1 LLQFGR
7 ESLGNEEENRD
18 VGQIFAP
25 PLPMRNP
32 NLYQLVNISMRIE
45 DKYSWSRIAGG
56 WRMRVVALVN
66 QKGGSGKSTLAACLA
81 VAAQESGERVF
92 LLDMDPQKSLLKWGH
107 RRQDKDMPVEAVTA
121 VKLEAA
127 VAALARGRV
136 TLVIIDTPATDSPAA
151 DAAMRVADLCLIPA
165 RPTIFDIWAS
175 EATRGKLKTLSK
187 DYAFLLN
194 QCPPMQESQR
204 VSDGAAAVEAM
215 GGLLRPFVVA
225 RVDYQEAA
233 REGMGVTEIHGDGKA
248 AEEIRQLWSSLK
260 RRLSRLKQVE
270 KGARRAA

>member
-1 LLQFGR
+1 
-7 ESLGNEEENRD
+7 
-18 VGQIFAP
+18 
-25 PLPMRNP
+25 
-32 NLYQLVNISMRIE
+32 
-45 DKYSWSRIAGG
+45 
-56 WRMRVVALVN
+56 MRVVAMVN

-107 RRQDKDMPVEAVTA
+107 RRQDENMPCEAVTPA
-121 VKLEAA
+121 KLEAA
-127 VAALARGRV
+127 VEALARGRV

-175 EATRGKLKTLSK
+175 EATRGKLKTLAK
-187 DYAFLLN
+187 DYAFILN

-204 VSDGAAAVEAM
+204 VNDGAAAVEAM
-215 GGLLRPFVVA
+215 GGLLRPFIVA

-233 REGMGVTEIHGDGKA
+233 REGMGATEIDAEGKA
-248 AEEIRQLWSSLK
+248 AEEISHLWSSLK
-260 RRLSRLKQVE
+260 RRLSRLKPAE
-270 KGARRAA
+270 KGGRRAA